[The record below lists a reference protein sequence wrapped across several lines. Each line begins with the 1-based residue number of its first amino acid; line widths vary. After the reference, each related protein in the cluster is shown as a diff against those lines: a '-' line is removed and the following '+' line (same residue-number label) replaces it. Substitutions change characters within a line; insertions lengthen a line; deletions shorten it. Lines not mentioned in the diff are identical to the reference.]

1 MESRENS
8 KLLQSNDKQE
18 QYTSPYLCCP
28 NTHIHS
34 NNNLYPM
41 EFHMLNNIASTA
53 KRANSNLFHVPSGEA
68 SSGYCDVPH
77 GEQSFENSDS
87 GSNSEVGDASES
99 DEEVSLD
106 ELLHDGKAKK
116 KIEQLAAMVG
126 VDTTEPAIVLS
137 EVVKLL
143 KHLKRLN

>member
-8 KLLQSNDKQE
+8 KLLQSYDKQE
-18 QYTSPYLCCP
+18 QY
-28 NTHIHS
+28 THIHS

-41 EFHMLNNIASTA
+41 EFHMLNNIAS
-53 KRANSNLFHVPSGEA
+53 EA
-68 SSGYCDVPH
+68 SPSYCDVPH
-77 GEQSFENSDS
+77 EEQLSFENSDS

-143 KHLKRLN
+143 KHLKRIN